1 MLVGLFCRPVA
12 VVTWLLQLA
21 CAKSGGL
28 LSYGADNLTT
38 IGLFY
43 LMIAPFPDPWS
54 IDRILR
60 PRTHGGPRLL
70 GFHRRALQLHLCL
83 IYFFGGLTK
92 CLGAGWWNGTNIWR
106 SLTIPPFNVL
116 PIHWVASVGFLL
128 LPAGVAIC
136 LLEVTYPILIW
147 WRPLRKAVLVM
158 ICVMHLAIALLMGMV
173 LFGTIMIILNL
184 AAFWSF
190 KDKPVVTSY
199 FGTGVADGFKAAN
212 TFLT

>member
-1 MLVGLFCRPVA
+1 
-12 VVTWLLQLA
+12 
-21 CAKSGGL
+21 
-28 LSYGADNLTT
+28 
-38 IGLFY
+38 
-43 LMIAPFPDPWS
+43 
-54 IDRILR
+54 
-60 PRTHGGPRLL
+60 
-70 GFHRRALQLHLCL
+70 L

-158 ICVMHLAIALLMGMV
+158 ICVMHLAIALMMGMV